1 MRTFINILILAVTAL
16 AIASIAST
24 VYLNATSGVPL
35 TNRQLSH
42 DFEDAIQEAQHLA
55 ERVQSLEEAMIALVN
70 SDAES
75 LSVGA
80 LAEGQKY
87 DSARIDALEENLD
100 LQPRELIE
108 VLLLREKLN
117 SVESDFE
124 ETVRAIRVEVDRVF
138 TMGVTLLIA
147 LLAAVLLLGLR
158 RSENSK

>member
-1 MRTFINILILAVTAL
+1 
-16 AIASIAST
+16 
-24 VYLNATSGVPL
+24 
-35 TNRQLSH
+35 
-42 DFEDAIQEAQHLA
+42 
-55 ERVQSLEEAMIALVN
+55 MIALVN